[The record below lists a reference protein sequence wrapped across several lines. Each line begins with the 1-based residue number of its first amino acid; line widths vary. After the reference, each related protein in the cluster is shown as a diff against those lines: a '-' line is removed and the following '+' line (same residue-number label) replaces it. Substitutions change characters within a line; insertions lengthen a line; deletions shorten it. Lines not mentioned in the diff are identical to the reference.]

1 MDTLRNIRNNP
12 SIALFLRI
20 WFKLA
25 ALTLGAGTL
34 LRIVL
39 LFNPQTVD
47 TGFSLGGWMQI
58 FLLGALN
65 DLCAIT

>member
-25 ALTLGAGTL
+25 ALTLGVGTL

-47 TGFSLGGWMQI
+47 TGFSLGGWM
-58 FLLGALN
+58 
-65 DLCAIT
+65 

>member
-25 ALTLGAGTL
+25 ALTLGVGTL

-47 TGFSLGGWMQI
+47 TGFSAAGCRYSCWEHSTT
-58 FLLGALN
+58 
-65 DLCAIT
+65 CAS